1 MLQKSSSAHRLRA
14 YYHSF
19 LPVQMEC
26 HKFTS
31 DTLLIIAKCTLKIF
45 ANLKPQSFGQFN
57 CLDDD
62 IWNID
67 DGMSDFL
74 RKMNQQD
81 QCKLMNYFSNYI
93 GDFNLNGCLTILL
106 RVKVEARSD
115 IYITPILQFFLD
127 AGVDPNATDTNGQAP
142 IHILANHMCGEIKG
156 VPNML
161 KVLLNAGAHID
172 QATPD
177 GKTIR
182 SILNEQQLHLRRPSY
197 YPFESLAD
205 NPLNVVLP
213 LSCYCAQSIRRNGI
227 SYEDQLPARLQKFV
241 STHG

>member
-1 MLQKSSSAHRLRA
+1 
-14 YYHSF
+14 
-19 LPVQMEC
+19 
-26 HKFTS
+26 
-31 DTLLIIAKCTLKIF
+31 
-45 ANLKPQSFGQFN
+45 
-57 CLDDD
+57 
-62 IWNID
+62 
-67 DGMSDFL
+67 
-74 RKMNQQD
+74 
-81 QCKLMNYFSNYI
+81 
-93 GDFNLNGCLTILL
+93 
-106 RVKVEARSD
+106 
-115 IYITPILQFFLD
+115 
-127 AGVDPNATDTNGQAP
+127 
-142 IHILANHMCGEIKG
+142 
-156 VPNML
+156 ML
-161 KVLLNAGAHID
+161 KVLLNAGARID